1 MTETK
6 PKTIEELKAAIDLAV
21 TEQEYKQLSAELAKL
36 EIAARLTENKARAE
50 EAQAQERARS
60 EALAQYEEARTQQQ
74 AKTERVLE
82 LDQQIYDLVVQ
93 LVNLADSHERARNE
107 AAQAYNEAAGLAGLY
122 GFDAPVL
129 PSVGLWG
136 MRDSTLIDAL
146 ALYAEHKGLRDHQV
160 ALGHE
165 MPDLDLTAIKSF
177 GPRRW
182 FELGKE
188 INSREVS
195 RIREENLER
204 EAELEAQRAAV
215 FENVPGA
222 RPRNWKP
229 NLS

>member
-1 MTETK
+1 MSEAK

-21 TEQEYKQLSAELAKL
+21 TEQEYKQLSGELAKL
-36 EIAARLTENKARAE
+36 EIAARLAENKARAE
-50 EAQAQERARS
+50 EAQAQEKARS
-60 EALAQYEEARTQQQ
+60 EAQAQYEKACAQQQ
-74 AKTERVLE
+74 AKTEQVFE
-82 LDQQIYDLVVQ
+82 LDQQIFELIVRLID
-93 LVNLADSHERARNE
+93 LADSHDRARYE
-107 AAQAYNEAAGLAGLY
+107 AAQAYNEAAGLAGLW
-122 GFDAPVL
+122 GFDVPVL

-136 MRDSTLIDAL
+136 MRDLTAGDAL
-146 ALYAEHKGLRDHQV
+146 ALYAEHRAQRDHQV
-160 ALGHE
+160 ALGHD
-165 MPDLDLTAIKSF
+165 MPELNLEAIKSF

-204 EAELEAQRAAV
+204 EAELEAQRAVV